1 MSVAKDTDARS
12 TSPGFVIIGTS
23 TVSPISFILIT
34 MVIFL
39 IAMALIFSMVFSRE
53 PFSVLV

>member
-12 TSPGFVIIGTS
+12 TSPGSVIIGTS
-23 TVSPISFILIT
+23 TVLPVSLILIA

-39 IAMALIFSMVFSRE
+39 ITMALIFSMVFSTE
-53 PFSVLV
+53 PFGIAV